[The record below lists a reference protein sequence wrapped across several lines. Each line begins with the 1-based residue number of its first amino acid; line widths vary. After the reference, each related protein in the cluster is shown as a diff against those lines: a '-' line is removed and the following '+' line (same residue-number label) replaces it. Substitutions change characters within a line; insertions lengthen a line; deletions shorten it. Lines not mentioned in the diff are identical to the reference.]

1 MRLFTRISRGVE
13 NEQPF
18 YPEALYIM
26 VLSAFRKQEG
36 GGEREGEHLGG
47 SDRPPDTVHTE
58 EERQDQHGRSL
69 ENQCPHKGD
78 RCRNRAVVEGGKKG
92 RGENI
97 KACQQEGEGKEPE
110 RVASQRKQL
119 RIIAHKY
126 AGERRGQQKG
136 GGGSTMLVPAISS
149 TLFLNIFFSSPSFPA
164 P

>member
-1 MRLFTRISRGVE
+1 MEGMGLFQKTPRAFLRLFTRISRGVE

-47 SDRPPDTVHTE
+47 SDRPPDAVHTE

-97 KACQQEGEGKEPE
+97 KIGRASCRE
-110 RVASQRKQL
+110 RVSA
-119 RIIAHKY
+119 
-126 AGERRGQQKG
+126 
-136 GGGSTMLVPAISS
+136 
-149 TLFLNIFFSSPSFPA
+149 
-164 P
+164 